1 MCLFEN
7 TNFLGGGLPESDGG
21 QGIETSDV
29 DHCDRECKKRG
40 KCNYFTFVSEWKINC
55 YLKARLGENSVFEG
69 ATSGTYG
76 ELCSE
81 YSGLSCSNVLM
92 FFFKEKICHQTLIPP
107 RLRLSPRHRHSPA
120 LPKLETLPMEEV
132 VSRDIFLPRT

>member
-29 DHCDRECKKRG
+29 DHCDRECKKRD
-40 KCNYFTFVSEWKINC
+40 KCNYFTFVSEWNINC
-55 YLKARLGENSVFEG
+55 YLKARLGENSEFEG

-81 YSGLSCSNVLM
+81 CTRLSCSN
-92 FFFKEKICHQTLIPP
+92 
-107 RLRLSPRHRHSPA
+107 S
-120 LPKLETLPMEEV
+120 
-132 VSRDIFLPRT
+132 